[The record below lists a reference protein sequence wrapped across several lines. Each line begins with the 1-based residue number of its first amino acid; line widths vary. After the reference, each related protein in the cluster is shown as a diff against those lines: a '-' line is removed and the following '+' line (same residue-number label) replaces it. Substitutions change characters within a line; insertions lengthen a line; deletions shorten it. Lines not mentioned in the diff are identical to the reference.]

1 MPILCLYTQRQ
12 FTMITNAPVMCK
24 DFSIVENKTSETHH
38 ETFLKT
44 MAELLLDKDVLV
56 LISSAADE
64 RIELAQAIFLK
75 ACRYTCT
82 QGTNIRMANCFHDL
96 RGLEKEKRASVLF
109 IHDTFKPEEKIEKS
123 AVHDA
128 FKIIQDAKK
137 ISNNEIHA
145 LYSIPSEECD
155 DFVETVNNSS
165 LKFAVYDLSTMQE
178 RKTKRKWFSFFK

>member
-1 MPILCLYTQRQ
+1 
-12 FTMITNAPVMCK
+12 
-24 DFSIVENKTSETHH
+24 
-38 ETFLKT
+38 

-64 RIELAQAIFLK
+64 RIELAHAIFLK
-75 ACRYTCT
+75 ACRYTCS

-123 AVHDA
+123 AVHEA

-155 DFVETVNNSS
+155 NFVETVNKSS